1 MAVTM
6 VLGKLSE
13 EGGPFPGHLACLR
26 KELKFSA
33 LNYFWLRCS
42 SKGERDRPWKSVASV
57 EITNEESAGGG
68 GGEWVSR
75 APRETPIQAMGGG
88 RGDQTTLQRYAAESQ
103 SGRKENKRPKERKSR
118 KVGDKGGESLRKGA
132 RKQARTV

>member
-68 GGEWVSR
+68 GGGSGSR
-75 APRETPIQAMGGG
+75 APPERPRYRRWGEGEETRQHCRDTRQKAKAGGKRTKDPRRGSQEKSGIRE
-88 RGDQTTLQRYAAESQ
+88 E
-103 SGRKENKRPKERKSR
+103 
-118 KVGDKGGESLRKGA
+118 KV
-132 RKQARTV
+132 